1 MSRREMI
8 SIDVE
13 RAVDKIQQKLIKK
26 KNSVDWD

>member
-13 RAVDKIQQKLIKK
+13 RAVDKIQQKFIKK
-26 KNSVDWD
+26 KNSVD

>member
-26 KNSVDWD
+26 KNSVD